1 MTLPKQFGDLS
12 VLQYQECDRIL
23 KDKNEDE
30 FLGSLTA
37 PVRLIAYLSGKTEEQ
52 VLSMD
57 IEKEYA
63 KLSFLNHPE
72 QLDEFPARALL
83 VANKKVYKADL
94 KTPEMK
100 TGAILGLKYFESQKN
115 PVKYLH
121 DQLAT
126 IYLPVN
132 LLGITRKYDATK
144 HKKIA
149 DDLRH
154 AKLKD
159 VYGYLV
165 FKKKVFETLSPIMEI
180 SLKNASKTIQE
191 ILPEVMA
198 WARQEGLTVS

>member
-1 MTLPKQFGDLS
+1 MTLPKEFGDLS

-37 PVRLIAYLSGKTEEQ
+37 PVRLIAYLSGKTEEE
-52 VLSMD
+52 VIGMD
-57 IEKEYA
+57 VAKEYA

-72 QLDEFPARALL
+72 HLDELPAREMF
-83 VANKKVYKADL
+83 VANKTVYKADL

-132 LLGITRKYDATK
+132 LLGRTKKYDATK
-144 HKKIA
+144 HKKISE
-149 DDLRH
+149 DLRH